1 MAIIMRSSGQKR
13 DQGDKKKQI
22 YTWVGCGL
30 VAVLTLIS
38 VVPNMGSEPKA
49 PDYSK
54 FSSSRMQDLAAM
66 PFGTDAEAA
75 MFLRDNPEY
84 AGVSNAELLGS
95 LFSAEDRKERQ
106 EQDKA
111 EGVPPPPDPEYRAIV
126 KQKELDEKNKQIQEN
141 RIQKNQ
147 RDKEEYDKR
156 KKEVAQKERDRAQKA
171 AQKKNAKQNQQ
182 QVRNQKQTTP
192 GTLASNSSRLG
203 STGGSSGVTGSIWRT
218 DSKDIKNNNNSMPAS
233 HATTAQDLAF
243 AKNMGRGDLYT
254 AAVESS
260 KGANA
265 VSAEGAAEGALDA
278 FQKDVAAEDLAQD
291 EAELGLDELP
301 TGLNEDLQDDLQR
314 ALSEDVNEQAK
325 SNEKSSNT
333 AKGKEYSVNENC
345 MDSNGKYNWSCFWG
359 QAAMKGIELVGNILT
374 SWASSGFSTGN
385 RYHYFDNGTVFDTKT
400 KTYYSA
406 PQTQTTITTPSP
418 ISTPTHIGGN

>member
-1 MAIIMRSSGQKR
+1 MRSSGQKR

-218 DSKDIKNNNNSMPAS
+218 DSKDIKNNNN
-233 HATTAQDLAF
+233 L
-243 AKNMGRGDLYT
+243 L
-254 AAVESS
+254 
-260 KGANA
+260 
-265 VSAEGAAEGALDA
+265 
-278 FQKDVAAEDLAQD
+278 
-291 EAELGLDELP
+291 
-301 TGLNEDLQDDLQR
+301 R
-314 ALSEDVNEQAK
+314 AIQ
-325 SNEKSSNT
+325 
-333 AKGKEYSVNENC
+333 
-345 MDSNGKYNWSCFWG
+345 
-359 QAAMKGIELVGNILT
+359 Q
-374 SWASSGFSTGN
+374 
-385 RYHYFDNGTVFDTKT
+385 
-400 KTYYSA
+400 
-406 PQTQTTITTPSP
+406 
-418 ISTPTHIGGN
+418 